1 MLQQALQL
9 GRFCFW
15 RLVLSWLLALVVGCG
30 APLRERTVSDV
41 DVLET
46 SPSDVDLDDLK
57 DGLATAE
64 PRTLFWIERER
75 DVYDANLVA
84 RDLER
89 IERYYRAHGYYDVK
103 VVAAR
108 VEKVGEREVEI
119 EVRVTPGPRVNV
131 RSVTSDAAAVLELAS
146 DVAFRYQAV
155 PKPRVGQPFTEALL
169 DAYETNLLSTL
180 KEAGYPYAKVR
191 VRATIDLDARAA
203 DIVTEMKPGKRARFG
218 EIRVVG
224 LRQIPEDK
232 VRAALDLKPGA
243 RYSEAEQL
251 DAQEALSAMQLF
263 TRVEVAPDLSNPDAE
278 EVPIVVTVQ
287 EDQLRKLTLGGGT
300 ILDALKFQMRISTGW
315 EHKNFLGGARKFSVE
330 GKLGVDL
337 FPMRLE
343 NLKTLTDGP
352 SNYFLV
358 AESRVLL
365 EQPSIFNGRT
375 KGSVEATF
383 KREPLLYSPD
393 PEADPKQEIVIGFNK
408 PKGTLG
414 LERAFLRERIVLAP
428 SYNIEARVPFA
439 YQGRVPQTCPNPDAL
454 DPTDRDCRRDL
465 ETVWVSYPRLTA
477 IFQTLPGDLQ
487 KLLPGSSGKDDKR
500 DFTVSFRNTVEIAGM
515 SLGGTRMLGG
525 SVSDVKIEPELRVFF
540 PVWGS
545 RLNREQKVG
554 NLILASRFKLGFLF
568 AADYGSSLRANQADT
583 FAEGSPDARTVSSD
597 QQKLL
602 SRAFYSG
609 GALSNRGYA
618 QGAIGPHGPIGFLL
632 PTQVNCSL
640 EANFNSSSCI
650 RPLGG
655 FTLWEA
661 SLELRF
667 AGFYPL
673 TLVGFVD
680 SSDVT
685 RDLGTLQFQYPHISV
700 GPGVRYES
708 PVGAIR
714 LDVGIRVPGW
724 QAIGKDELPRAH
736 GLERPLLFANCN
748 QNGVCT
754 GVPAAIN
761 LAIGDA
767 F

>member
-1 MLQQALQL
+1 MVERPMLQQALQL
-9 GRFCFW
+9 GRWCFW
-15 RLVLSWLLALVVGCG
+15 RLGLGLLLAQGLGCG
-30 APLRERTVSDV
+30 ASLAERTVSDV
-41 DVLET
+41 QILET
-46 SPSDVDLDDLK
+46 SPSQVDLDEVL
-57 DGLATAE
+57 DGLATAA
-64 PRTLFWIERER
+64 PRTLFWVERER

-89 IERYYRAHGYYDVK
+89 IERFYRAQGYYDVK

-108 VEKVGEREVEI
+108 VEKVAAREVEI
-119 EVRVTPGPRVNV
+119 EVHVTPGARVTV
-131 RSVTSDAAAVLELAS
+131 RSVTSDATAVLQLAS
-146 DVAFRYQAV
+146 DVAFKYQAV
-155 PKPRVGQPFTEALL
+155 PRPRQGQPFTEALL
-169 DAYETNLLSTL
+169 DEYKTNLLSTL
-180 KEAGYPYAKVR
+180 KESGYPYAKVR
-191 VRATIDLDARAA
+191 VSASVDLNAHAA
-203 DIVTEMKPGKRARFG
+203 DVVTEMQPGTRARFG
-218 EIRVVG
+218 EVRIVG

-232 VRAALDLKPGA
+232 VRAALDLRPGA
-243 RYSEAEQL
+243 LYSEADQQ
-251 DAQEALSAMQLF
+251 DAQAALDAMQLF
-263 TRVEVAPDLSNPDAE
+263 THVEVTPDLSNPDAD
-278 EVPIVVTVQ
+278 EVPVTVNVQ

-300 ILDALKFQMRISTGW
+300 ILDALKFQIRVSTGW
-315 EHKNFLGGARKFSVE
+315 EHKNFLGGARKLSVD

-343 NLKTLTDGP
+343 NFKTLTDGP
-352 SNYFLV
+352 TNYFVV
-358 AESRVLL
+358 AESSIKL

-375 KGSVEATF
+375 KGSIEASY
-383 KREPLLYSPD
+383 KREPLLYSLSPT
-393 PEADPKQEIVIGFNK
+393 ADPKKEIVIGYNK

-414 LERAFLRERIVLAP
+414 LERAFSRQRIVIAP

-439 YQGRVPQTCPNPDAL
+439 YQGKVPQTCD
-454 DPTDRDCRRDL
+454 DPEMTVNCTSDL

-477 IFQTLPGDLQ
+477 IFQTQPGDLH
-487 KLLPGSSGKDDKR
+487 KLLPGGAGKNEKR
-500 DFTVSFRNTVEIAGM
+500 DFTISFRNSIEIAGM
-515 SLGGTRMLGG
+515 KLGGTRVLGG

-540 PVWGS
+540 PIWGRKLS
-545 RLNREQKVG
+545 REQKVG

-568 AADYGSSLRANQADT
+568 ATDYGESLRTDTTAVADT
-583 FAEGSPDARTVSSD
+583 REVTSD

-618 QGAIGPHGPIGFLL
+618 QNAIGPHGPIGFLL
-632 PTQVNCSL
+632 PSDVNCTL
-640 EANFNSSSCI
+640 EQYADTSSCI

-680 SSDVT
+680 GSDVT
-685 RDLGTLQFQYPHISV
+685 RDLGRLQFKYPHLSV
-700 GPGVRYES
+700 GPGLRYES

-714 LDVGIRVPGW
+714 LDLGIRVPGW
-724 QAIGKDELPRAH
+724 QAIGHDQLPREH
-736 GLERPLLFANCN
+736 GLERPLFFGNCDAK
-748 QNGVCT
+748 GTCS
-754 GVPAAIN
+754 GGIPAAIN

>member
-15 RLVLSWLLALVVGCG
+15 RLTLWFLLALVVGCG
-30 APLRERTVSDV
+30 APLRERTVSSIE
-41 DVLET
+41 VLET
-46 SPSDVDLDDLK
+46 SPTDVDLDDVK
-57 DGLATAE
+57 DGLATAD

-75 DVYDANLVA
+75 DVYDPNLVA

-89 IERYYRAHGYYDVK
+89 IERHYRAQGYYDVK

-119 EVRVTPGPRVNV
+119 EVRVTPGQRVNV
-131 RSVTSDAAAVLELAS
+131 RSVTSDAAAVLQLAS

-169 DAYETNLLSTL
+169 DAYKTNLLSTL
-180 KEAGYPYAKVR
+180 KESGYPYAKVR
-191 VRATIDLDARAA
+191 VSASVDLNARAA
-203 DIVTEMKPGKRARFG
+203 DIVTAMTPGKRARFG
-218 EIRVVG
+218 DIRIVG
-224 LRQIPEDK
+224 LRQIPESK
-232 VRAALDLKPGA
+232 VRAALDLKTGA
-243 RYSEAEQL
+243 PYSEVDQL
-251 DAQEALSAMQLF
+251 DAQQALTAMQLF
-263 TRVEVAPDLSNPDAE
+263 TRVEVTPDLSNPDAQD
-278 EVPIVVTVQ
+278 VPIIVTVQ
-287 EDQLRKLTLGGGT
+287 EDQLRKLTVGGGT
-300 ILDALKFQMRISTGW
+300 ILDALKLQMRVSTGW
-315 EHKNFLGGARKFSVE
+315 EHKNFLGGARKFSIE

-375 KGSVEATF
+375 KGSIEASF
-383 KREPLLYSPD
+383 KREPLLYSLD
-393 PEADPKQEIVIGFNK
+393 PEADPKREIVIGFNK
-408 PKGTLG
+408 PKGTVG
-414 LERAFLRERIVLAP
+414 LERAFLRERIVVAP

-439 YQGRVPQTCPNPDAL
+439 YQGQVPETCTMPDAAT
-454 DPTDRDCRRDL
+454 PAARDCRRDL

-500 DFTVSFRNTVEIAGM
+500 DFTISFRNSIEIAGM
-515 SLGGTRMLGG
+515 KLGGTRMLGG

-568 AADYGSSLRANQADT
+568 AADYGSSLRSSQSDT
-583 FAEGSPDARTVSSD
+583 FAQQSPDARAVNSD

-609 GALSNRGYA
+609 GSLSNRGYA

-632 PTQVNCSL
+632 PSPVNCGL
-640 EANFNSSSCI
+640 PENFNSSSCI

-685 RDLGTLQFQYPHISV
+685 RDLGSLQFNYPHISV

-714 LDVGIRVPGW
+714 LDIGVRVPGW
-724 QAIGKDELPRAH
+724 QAIGQDELPRSH
-736 GLERPLLFANCN
+736 GLERPLLFPDCK
-748 QNGVCT
+748 NGVCT

>member
-15 RLVLSWLLALVVGCG
+15 RLGLVVLLALSVSCA

-41 DVLET
+41 EVFET
-46 SPSDVDLDDLK
+46 SPSDVDLSDVK
-57 DGLATAE
+57 DGLATAA

-75 DVYDANLVA
+75 DVYDSNLVA

-89 IERYYRAHGYYDVK
+89 IERYYRAQGYYDVK

-108 VEKVGEREVEI
+108 VEQVGEREVEI
-119 EVRVTPGPRVNV
+119 EVRVTPGPRVTV
-131 RSVTSDAAAVLELAS
+131 RSVQSDAAAVLELAS

-155 PKPRVGQPFTEALL
+155 PKPRQGAPFTEALL
-169 DAYETNLLSTL
+169 DAYKTNLLSTL
-180 KEAGYPYAKVR
+180 KEAGYPYAQVR
-191 VRATIDLDARAA
+191 VTASVDLNAHAA
-203 DIVTEMKPGKRARFG
+203 DIVTAMKPGKRARFG

-224 LRQIPEDK
+224 LRQIPENK
-232 VRAALDLKPGA
+232 VRAALDLKPGTP
-243 RYSEAEQL
+243 YSEADQL
-251 DAQEALSAMQLF
+251 DAQQALIAMELF
-263 TRVEVAPDLSNPDAE
+263 TRVEVTPDLSDPTAE
-278 EVPIVVTVQ
+278 EVPIIVSVQ

-300 ILDALKFQMRISTGW
+300 ILDALKFQMRVSTGW

-343 NLKTLTDGP
+343 NLKSLTNGP
-352 SNYFLV
+352 TNYFLV
-358 AESRVLL
+358 AESKVLL

-375 KGSVEATF
+375 KGSIEASF
-383 KREPLLYSPD
+383 KREPLLYSLEQD
-393 PEADPKQEIVIGFNK
+393 ANPKEEVVVGFNK

-414 LERAFLRERIVLAP
+414 LERSFFRERIVILP
-428 SYNIEARVPFA
+428 SYNVEARVPFA
-439 YQGRVPQTCPNPDAL
+439 YQRPQSCSEDNA
-454 DPTDRDCRRDL
+454 CMKGL
-465 ETVWVSYPRLTA
+465 ETVWVSYPRLTS

-500 DFTVSFRNTVEIAGM
+500 DFAISFRNTVEIAGLN
-515 SLGGTRMLGG
+515 LGGRRLLGG

-545 RLNREQKVG
+545 KLNREQKVG

-568 AADYGSSLRANQADT
+568 AADYGESLRTDAVARG
-583 FAEGSPDARTVSSD
+583 AEPSGAVTSD

-618 QGAIGPHGPIGFLL
+618 QNAIGPHGPIGFLL
-632 PTQVNCSL
+632 PAQINCTLDS
-640 EANFNSSSCI
+640 NFNSSSCI

-685 RDLGTLQFQYPHISV
+685 RDLGTLQFKYPHISV

-736 GLERPLLFANCN
+736 GLERPLLFPECN

>member
-9 GRFCFW
+9 GRFLFR
-15 RLVLSWLLALVVGCG
+15 RLTLLPALALAVGCG
-30 APLRERTVSDV
+30 SGLRERTVSGV
-41 DVLET
+41 ELLET
-46 SPSDVDLDDLK
+46 SPSDVDLDDVK
-57 DGLATAE
+57 DGLVTAE
-64 PRTLFWIERER
+64 PRTFFWVERER

-89 IERYYRAHGYYDVK
+89 IERFYRAQGYYEAK

-108 VEKVGEREVEI
+108 VETVGEREVEI
-119 EVRVTPGPRVNV
+119 EIHVTPGPRVSV
-131 RSVTSDAAAVLELAS
+131 RSVTSDPAGVLELAS

-155 PKPRVGQPFTEALL
+155 PRPALGQPFTEAVL
-169 DAYETNLLSTL
+169 DRYKTNLLSTL

-191 VRATIDLDARAA
+191 VAATVDLNAHAA

-218 EIRVVG
+218 TIRIVG

-243 RYSEAEQL
+243 RYSEADQL
-251 DAQEALSAMQLF
+251 DAQQALDAMQLF
-263 TRVEVAPDLSNPDAE
+263 TRVEVTPDLSNPDAE
-278 EVPIVVTVQ
+278 EVPITVTVQ
-287 EDQLRKLTLGGGT
+287 EDQLRKLSLGGGT
-300 ILDALKFQMRISTGW
+300 ILDALKLQMRATTGW
-315 EHKNFLGGARKFSVE
+315 EHKNFLGGARKLSVD
-330 GKLGVDL
+330 GKIGVDL

-343 NLKTLTDGP
+343 SVQTLTDGP

-358 AESRVLL
+358 AESSVKL

-375 KGSVEATF
+375 KGSIEASYQ
-383 KREPLLYSPD
+383 REPLLYSLDPD
-393 PEADPKQEIVIGFNK
+393 TDPKQEIVIGYNK

-439 YQGRVPQTCPNPDAL
+439 YQGQVPEICDGAQHCT
-454 DPTDRDCRRDL
+454 RSL
-465 ETVWVSYPRLTA
+465 ETVWVSYPKLTA

-487 KLLPGSSGKDDKR
+487 QLLPFGSGKNDKR
-500 DFTVSFRNTVEIAGM
+500 DFTISFRNSIEIAG
-515 SLGGTRMLGG
+515 LRAGGTRLLGG

-540 PVWGS
+540 PLWGGKQD
-545 RLNREQKVG
+545 REQKVG

-568 AADYGSSLRANQADT
+568 AADYGSSLRTDQSVALAAGSEDT
-583 FAEGSPDARTVSSD
+583 RAVSSD

-609 GALSNRGYA
+609 GSLSNRGYA

-632 PTQVNCSL
+632 PAQVNCTL
-640 EANFNSSSCI
+640 PKYENTSSCI

-661 SLELRF
+661 SLELRY
-667 AGFYPL
+667 AGLYPV
-673 TLVGFVD
+673 TLVGFID
-680 SSDVT
+680 GSDVT
-685 RDLGTLQFQYPHISV
+685 RDLGRLQFKYPHLSV

-708 PVGAIR
+708 PVGAVR
-714 LDVGIRVPGW
+714 LDLGIRVPGW
-724 QAIGKDELPRAH
+724 QAIGMDELPRSH
-736 GLERPLLFANCN
+736 GLERPVLGGL
-748 QNGVCT
+748 
-754 GVPAAIN
+754 PAAIN

>member
-9 GRFCFW
+9 GRLSFW
-15 RLVLSWLLALVVGCG
+15 RLILAWWLALVVGCG
-30 APLRERTVSDV
+30 GAKLQDRTVSDIE
-41 DVLET
+41 VLES
-46 SPSDVDLDDLK
+46 SPSQVDLDDLK
-57 DGLATAE
+57 DGLATAA

-75 DVYDANLVA
+75 DVYDPNLLA

-119 EVRVTPGPRVNV
+119 EVRVTPGPRINV
-131 RSVTSDAAAVLELAS
+131 RRVTGDAAGVLELAP

-169 DAYETNLLSTL
+169 DAYQTNLLSTL
-180 KEAGYPYAKVR
+180 KEAGYPYAKVQ
-191 VRATIDLDARAA
+191 VKASLDLNARAA

-218 EIRVVG
+218 EIRIVG
-224 LRQIPEDK
+224 LRQVPEDK

-243 RYSEAEQL
+243 RYSEADQL
-251 DAQEALSAMQLF
+251 DARQELTAMQLF
-263 TRVEVAPDLSNPDAE
+263 TRVEITPDLSDPELED
-278 EVPIVVTVQ
+278 VPIVVNLQ
-287 EDQLRKLTLGGGT
+287 EDQLRKLTIGGGT
-300 ILDALKFQMRISTGW
+300 ILDALKLQVRVSTGW
-315 EHKNFLGGARKFSVE
+315 EHKNFLGGARKFSID
-330 GKLGVDL
+330 GKLGVNL

-343 NLKTLTDGP
+343 NFDTLAAGP
-352 SNYFLV
+352 TNYFLV
-358 AESRVLL
+358 AESTVRL

-375 KGSVEATF
+375 RGSVEANF
-383 KREPLLYSPD
+383 RREPLLYSLD
-393 PEADPKQEIVIGFNK
+393 PNADPRQEVVVGFNK
-408 PKGTLG
+408 PKATLG
-414 LERAFLRERIVLAP
+414 LERAFLRERIVLIP
-428 SYNIEARVPFA
+428 SYNVEARIPFA
-439 YQGRVPQTCPNPDAL
+439 YQRPERCDQDDTCL
-454 DPTDRDCRRDL
+454 KGL
-465 ETVWVSYPRLTA
+465 ETVWVSYPRLTS

-487 KLLPGSSGKDDKR
+487 KLLPASAGKDDKR
-500 DFTVSFRNTVEIAGM
+500 DFTLSFRNTVELAGLK
-515 SLGGTRMLGG
+515 LGGSRLLGG

-545 RLNREQKVG
+545 RRSREQKVG

-568 AADYGSSLRANQADT
+568 ATDYGKSLRTDSSGLT
-583 FAEGSPDARTVSSD
+583 RGEEPTGEITSD

-618 QGAIGPHGPIGFLL
+618 QNAIGPHGPIGFLL
-632 PTQVNCSL
+632 PTPINCTL
-640 EANFNSSSCI
+640 EANFNSSACI

-661 SLELRF
+661 SVELRF

-685 RDLGTLQFQYPHISV
+685 RDLGTLQFKYPHISV

-724 QAIGKDELPRAH
+724 QAIGKDELPRDH
-736 GLERPLLFANCN
+736 GLERPLLFASCT